1 MAFTPYSAQA
11 WEFNDPYSLPDERS
25 IQYSVEP
32 KTVTWRAAG
41 LLCSQAILI
50 VTRVT
55 TSVYS
60 RNDIAYDGGS
70 VADIPI
76 NASSKT
82 AEYYTLGEG
91 LTETSI
97 KYISREEEHAYEFTP
112 DDRAGRA
119 KLTYTKTVIIR
130 NIVTNGTIQ

>member
-11 WEFNDPYSLPDERS
+11 WEFNDPYFLPDERT

-32 KTVTWRAAG
+32 QTVTWRAAG
-41 LLCSQAILI
+41 LTWSQAILI
-50 VTRVT
+50 ITRVT

-82 AEYYTLGEG
+82 VDYYTLGEG
-91 LTETSI
+91 LAETQF
-97 KYISREEEHAYEFTP
+97 KYIQREEEHAYDFTP

-119 KLTYTKTVIIR
+119 KLTHTRTVTIR
-130 NIVTNGTIQ
+130 QIVTNGTIQ